1 MVCCPRFSRAL
12 PSLNLK
18 KKRDCWQSKTGE
30 FVCGYCDLKA
40 IQLWNRLYMCQKKSQ
55 GKAPWGR
62 GCQETSCIEANCL
75 RVSTSDESGRAVL
88 ITFSCTSWP
97 SIGLRKPQRWEG
109 RKGIQRILL
118 TLIEDNHKYVQA
130 NQARDS

>member
-18 KKRDCWQSKTGE
+18 KKRDCLQSKTGE

-55 GKAPWGR
+55 RKAPWGR
-62 GCQETSCIEANCL
+62 GCQETSSIEANCL
-75 RVSTSDESGRAVL
+75 RVSKSDLSLA
-88 ITFSCTSWP
+88 
-97 SIGLRKPQRWEG
+97 GLFLLGLGKPQRWEG

-118 TLIEDNHKYVQA
+118 TQIEDNHKHVQDKTT
-130 NQARDS
+130 RPGLMKG